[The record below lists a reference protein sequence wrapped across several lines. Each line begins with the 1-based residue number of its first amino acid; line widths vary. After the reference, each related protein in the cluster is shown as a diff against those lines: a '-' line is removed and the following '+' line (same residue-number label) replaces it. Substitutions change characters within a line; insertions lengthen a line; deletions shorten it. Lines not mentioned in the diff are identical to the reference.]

1 MHTFPARART
11 ATDGTLSLAIP
22 TGLPDADVDVL
33 VVLDVVPDSAAN
45 LAGHGWPAGY
55 FEEYFGALRD
65 EGVIRHPQGLH
76 GKETLEEREL
86 LN

>member
-33 VVLDVVPDSAAN
+33 VVLDVVPESGAN
-45 LAGHGWPAGY
+45 PAGTPRGWPAGY
-55 FEEYFGALRD
+55 FEKYFGALRD
-65 EGVIRHPQGLH
+65 EGVIRHP
-76 GKETLEEREL
+76 
-86 LN
+86 